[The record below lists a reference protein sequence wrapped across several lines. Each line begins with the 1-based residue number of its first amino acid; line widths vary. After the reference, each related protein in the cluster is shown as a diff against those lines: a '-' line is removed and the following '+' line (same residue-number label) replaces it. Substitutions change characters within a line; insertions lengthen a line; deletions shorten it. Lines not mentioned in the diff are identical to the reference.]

1 MLWSLAKVLVFV
13 GIAIALTF
21 GAGYVLETPGEVR
34 FVFAGEE
41 ITLQPI
47 GFILVCLL
55 AFFGFWVLLKLA
67 GLIIALLRFVTGDRN
82 ALSAYF
88 DRNRERKG
96 YQALSDGLLALASGD
111 GRKAQ
116 VKAARAE
123 MLLDKPDLTRLLNAQ
138 AAELNGNTAKAT
150 RYYKEMLTDDRT
162 RFVGVK
168 GLLQQKLADGDTET
182 ALQLAQKAFA
192 MRPKQVEVADT
203 LFGLQ
208 TGEADWA
215 GAKATLQ
222 AKVRTGQLPRDV
234 GKRREAVLAL
244 ADAQVAEAEGKL
256 DEARASAYR
265 ANKLVPGLVPAAV
278 MAARLHGDAGE
289 GRAAVNSLKTAWGQ
303 SPHPD
308 LAAAF
313 AKLAPD
319 ESPSERRSR
328 FEALLRKNPTHPES
342 KMTAAELALAD
353 EDFPGA
359 RKALGD
365 LVETRATTRVMALM
379 AAIEKGEGA
388 EDKVVRG
395 WLAKALSA

>member
-1 MLWSLAKVLVFV
+1 
-13 GIAIALTF
+13 
-21 GAGYVLETPGEVR
+21 
-34 FVFAGEE
+34 
-41 ITLQPI
+41 
-47 GFILVCLL
+47 
-55 AFFGFWVLLKLA
+55 
-67 GLIIALLRFVTGDRN
+67 
-82 ALSAYF
+82 
-88 DRNRERKG
+88 
-96 YQALSDGLLALASGD
+96 
-111 GRKAQ
+111 
-116 VKAARAE
+116 
-123 MLLDKPDLTRLLNAQ
+123 
-138 AAELNGNTAKAT
+138 
-150 RYYKEMLTDDRT
+150 
-162 RFVGVK
+162 
-168 GLLQQKLADGDTET
+168 
-182 ALQLAQKAFA
+182 
-192 MRPKQVEVADT
+192 RPTQVEVADT

-208 TGEADWA
+208 TSEADWS

-222 AKVRTGQLPRDV
+222 SKVRTGQLPRDV

-289 GRAAVNSLKTAWGQ
+289 GRAAVNSLKIAWGQ

-319 ESPSERRSR
+319 ESPSERRTR

-395 WLAKALSA
+395 WLAKALSAQRDETWICTVCKTTQDYWTPICPECGAFDTLEWATPPSTAEGSGPTTAMLPLIVGALEDKSEPAEETDESTPETPVEAADTSDAAEVTEPAADQEDKAKVSAA